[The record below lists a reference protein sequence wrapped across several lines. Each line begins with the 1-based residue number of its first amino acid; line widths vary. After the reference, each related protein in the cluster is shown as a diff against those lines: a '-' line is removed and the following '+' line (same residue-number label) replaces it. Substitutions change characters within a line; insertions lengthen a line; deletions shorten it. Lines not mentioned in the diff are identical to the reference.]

1 MCSAENS
8 PAAVALPAAAIAVT
22 ADAAAVAVA
31 AMQNCS
37 EPGADCWLMAAAA
50 AAVAELEPVHQ
61 KHHA

>member
-1 MCSAENS
+1 MENS
-8 PAAVALPAAAIAVT
+8 PAAVALPAAIAVT
-22 ADAAAVAVA
+22 ADAAAAAVA

-50 AAVAELEPVHQ
+50 AAAVAELEPVHH

>member
-1 MCSAENS
+1 VENS
-8 PAAVALPAAAIAVT
+8 PAAAALPAATSVAVT

-50 AAVAELEPVHQ
+50 AAELEPVHQ

>member
-1 MCSAENS
+1 VENS
-8 PAAVALPAAAIAVT
+8 PAAAAAALPAATSVAVT

-50 AAVAELEPVHQ
+50 AAELEPVHQ

>member
-1 MCSAENS
+1 VENS
-8 PAAVALPAAAIAVT
+8 PAAVALPAAIAVT

-37 EPGADCWLMAAAA
+37 EQGADCWLMAAAAA

>member
-1 MCSAENS
+1 MCSVENS
-8 PAAVALPAAAIAVT
+8 PAAVALPAAIAVT

-50 AAVAELEPVHQ
+50 AAAVAELEPVHQ

>member
-1 MCSAENS
+1 MENS
-8 PAAVALPAAAIAVT
+8 PAAVALPAAIAVT

-50 AAVAELEPVHQ
+50 AAAVAELEPVHQ

>member
-1 MCSAENS
+1 MENS
-8 PAAVALPAAAIAVT
+8 PAAVALPAATSVAVT
-22 ADAAAVAVA
+22 ADAVA

-50 AAVAELEPVHQ
+50 AAAELEPVHQ

>member
-1 MCSAENS
+1 MENS
-8 PAAVALPAAAIAVT
+8 PAAVALPAARSVAVT

-50 AAVAELEPVHQ
+50 AAAAELEPVHR

>member
-1 MCSAENS
+1 MENS
-8 PAAVALPAAAIAVT
+8 PAAVALPAARSVAVT

-37 EPGADCWLMAAAA
+37 EPGADCWMMAAAA
-50 AAVAELEPVHQ
+50 AAAELEPVHQ

>member
-1 MCSAENS
+1 MENS
-8 PAAVALPAAAIAVT
+8 PAAVALPAAIAVT
-22 ADAAAVAVA
+22 TAAAAVAVA

-50 AAVAELEPVHQ
+50 AVAELEPVHQ